1 NQIENFYSQ
10 KIITP
15 TINPKG
21 RVLIGRDTL
30 AIDQLAD
37 ELQNP
42 SWKSFLGTGKM
53 FDTTRLE
60 TVTGVEEG
68 VIESVKNVIHKANKN
83 KIERRFPVLFQL
95 NYQ

>member
-1 NQIENFYSQ
+1 MDRTMIVLLTLIISLQSKSINQIENFYSQ

-37 ELQNP
+37 EFQTLH
-42 SWKSFLGTGKM
+42 GKV
-53 FDTTRLE
+53 FRYW
-60 TVTGVEEG
+60 
-68 VIESVKNVIHKANKN
+68 KNV
-83 KIERRFPVLFQL
+83 
-95 NYQ
+95 